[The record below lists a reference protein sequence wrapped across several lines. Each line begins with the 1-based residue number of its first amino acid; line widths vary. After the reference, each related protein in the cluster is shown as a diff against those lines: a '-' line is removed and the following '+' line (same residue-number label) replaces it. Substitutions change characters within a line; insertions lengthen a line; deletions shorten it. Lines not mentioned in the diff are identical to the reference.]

1 MTKVHGQFSSI
12 AGEKIAVTID
22 DIQFPSVVK
31 QEVFFPLA
39 APLSD
44 INDDMR
50 VSNMFG
56 LLQTLGEHVMLGF
69 ITIIIAQAHKQATGV
84 NGHISASGAFGIR

>member
-1 MTKVHGQFSSI
+1 
-12 AGEKIAVTID
+12 
-22 DIQFPSVVK
+22 
-31 QEVFFPLA
+31 
-39 APLSD
+39 
-44 INDDMR
+44 MR